1 MRDQGIQVIARAAS
15 ILRVCAEAK
24 SGLSL
29 ADIAKEVS
37 LPRSTVQR
45 IVSALAGEGLLYA
58 DGSHRSIR
66 LGGELFQ
73 VAAQHHLD
81 VVEIIHPFLKDLSV
95 ATGETVDLAVL
106 RGSRLVF
113 VDQVTGSQRL
123 RAVSSVGE
131 AFSLHNSA
139 NGKAILALMTP
150 LALQRVLKI
159 GPRFQTRALKSL
171 FMEIEQVRGSG
182 IAEDS
187 EEHTSGIS
195 AVGTAFCVAGGF
207 YAISIPMPSVRF
219 SAKKDKIKIQLLE
232 SRNKIE
238 QACQVSM

>member
-1 MRDQGIQVIARAAS
+1 MKEQGIQVIARAAA
-15 ILRVCAEAK
+15 ILRTCAEAK

-29 ADIAKEVS
+29 ADIAKEIK

-45 IVSALAGEGLLYA
+45 IVSALASEGLLHA

-73 VAAQHHLD
+73 VASQHHLD
-81 VVEIIHPFLKDLSV
+81 VVEIIHPFLKDLSEV
-95 ATGETVDLAVL
+95 TGETVDLAVL

-113 VDQVTGSQRL
+113 VDQVIGSQKL

-139 NGKAILALMTP
+139 NGKAVLSLMSP
-150 LALQRVLKI
+150 QVLQRALKT

-171 FMEIEQVRGSG
+171 FIEIEQIRICG

-187 EEHTSGIS
+187 DEHTLGIC
-195 AVGTAFCVAGGF
+195 AVGTAFCVAGGY
-207 YAISIPMPSVRF
+207 YAISIPMPSIRF
-219 SAKKDKIKIQLLE
+219 LAKKEKIKGQLLE
-232 SRNKIE
+232 SKNKIE
-238 QACQVSM
+238 EACRISM

>member
-1 MRDQGIQVIARAAS
+1 MKDQGIQVIARAAA
-15 ILRVCAEAK
+15 ILRLCAEAK

-29 ADIAKEVS
+29 AEIAKAVS

-45 IVSALAGEGLLYA
+45 IVSTLASEGLLYA

-73 VAAQHHLD
+73 VAAQHHID
-81 VVEIIHPFLKDLSV
+81 VVEIIHPFLKDLSL

-113 VDQVTGSQRL
+113 VDQVAGSQRL
-123 RAVSSVGE
+123 RTVSSVGE

-139 NGKAILALMTP
+139 NGKAVLSLMTQVV
-150 LALQRVLKI
+150 LQRVLKI
-159 GPRFQTRALKSL
+159 GPRFKTRALKSL
-171 FMEIEQVRGSG
+171 FTEIENIRVSG

-187 EEHTSGIS
+187 EEHTSGIC
-195 AVGTAFCVAGGF
+195 ALGTAFCVAGGF
-207 YAISIPMPSVRF
+207 YAISIPMPSARF
-219 SAKKDKIKIQLLE
+219 SAKKEKIKFQLLQ
-232 SRNKIE
+232 SRLKIE
-238 QACQVSM
+238 GACRTSM

>member
-1 MRDQGIQVIARAAS
+1 MKNQGIQVIARAGA

-29 ADIAKEVS
+29 AAIAKEVS

-45 IVSALAGEGLLYA
+45 IVSALAGEGLLFS

-81 VVEIIHPFLKDLSV
+81 VVEIIHPFLKDLSEV
-95 ATGETVDLAVL
+95 TGETVDLAVL

-113 VDQVTGSQRL
+113 IDQVTGSQRL

-139 NGKAILALMTP
+139 NGKAVLSLMTP

-171 FMEIEQVRGSG
+171 LAEFEQVRSSG

-207 YAISIPMPSVRF
+207 YAISIPMPSIRF
-219 SAKKDKIKIQLLE
+219 AAKKEKIKVYLLE
-232 SRNKIE
+232 CRNKIE
-238 QACQVSM
+238 EACRIST

>member
-1 MRDQGIQVIARAAS
+1 MKSQGIQVIARAGA

-24 SGLSL
+24 NGLSL
-29 ADIAKEVS
+29 AAIAKEVN

-45 IVSALAGEGLLYA
+45 IVSALACEGLLFS

-81 VVEIIHPFLKDLSV
+81 VVEIIHPFLKDLSEV
-95 ATGETVDLAVL
+95 TGETVDLAVL

-113 VDQVTGSQRL
+113 IDQVTGSQRL

-139 NGKAILALMTP
+139 NGFTRVKPQSCKSRPNKIPATP
-150 LALQRVLKI
+150 I
-159 GPRFQTRALKSL
+159 G
-171 FMEIEQVRGSG
+171 GC
-182 IAEDS
+182 
-187 EEHTSGIS
+187 TSGCHGGNCYLQFGRGNR
-195 AVGTAFCVAGGF
+195 AVSYGPLPAG
-207 YAISIPMPSVRF
+207 A
-219 SAKKDKIKIQLLE
+219 
-232 SRNKIE
+232 
-238 QACQVSM
+238 

>member
-1 MRDQGIQVIARAAS
+1 MKDQGIQVITRAAA
-15 ILRVCAEAK
+15 ILRICAEAK

-29 ADIAKEVS
+29 ADIAKEVA

-45 IVSALAGEGLLYA
+45 IVSALAGEGLLHA
-58 DGSHRSIR
+58 DGRHSSIR

-73 VAAQHHLD
+73 VAAQYHLD
-81 VVEIIHPFLKDLSV
+81 IVEVIHPFLKDLSEV
-95 ATGETVDLAVL
+95 TGETVDLAVL

-139 NGKAILALMTP
+139 NGKAVLSLMTQQT
-150 LALQRVLKI
+150 LQRVLKT
-159 GPRFQTRALKSL
+159 GSRFQTNALKILLS
-171 FMEIEQVRGSG
+171 EIEQIRNCG

-187 EEHTSGIS
+187 EEHTPGIC
-195 AVGTAFCVAGGF
+195 AVGTAICVAGGL
-207 YAISIPMPSVRF
+207 YAISIPMPTIRF
-219 SAKKDKIKIQLLE
+219 STKKTKIIEQLLDC
-232 SRNKIE
+232 KIRIE
-238 QACQVSM
+238 EACRIAI

>member
-1 MRDQGIQVIARAAS
+1 MKDQGIQVIARAAA

-29 ADIAKEVS
+29 ADIAREVV

-81 VVEIIHPFLKDLSV
+81 VVEVIHPFLKDLSE

-139 NGKAILALMTP
+139 NGKAVLSLMTQQT
-150 LALQRVLKI
+150 LQRVLKI
-159 GPRFQTRALKSL
+159 GPRFQTQALKILLS
-171 FMEIEQVRGSG
+171 EIEEVRNCS

-187 EEHTSGIS
+187 EEHTPGIC
-195 AVGTAFCVAGGF
+195 AVGTAFCVTGSF

-219 SAKKDKIKIQLLE
+219 AAKKEKIKIQLLE
-232 SRNKIE
+232 SKNRIEDACRNSI
-238 QACQVSM
+238 